1 MLIRRI
7 DELLCKAIFE
17 WTPTHNQI
25 AIINKFFQIFE
36 KKHMSNNVKI
46 IIGNKLEDP
55 SAQAVVQERLNA
67 IKKEPVTLNI
77 PLECSLKFTFSSIN
91 NCIDILKKE
100 TNEHEIIIM
109 SMIYV
114 YFTKYMALCKE
125 TGRKV
130 GYKEQF
136 IYSV

>member
-7 DELLCKAIFE
+7 DELLCKSIFE

-25 AIINKFFQIFE
+25 TIINKFFQIFE

-46 IIGNKLEDP
+46 LIGNKLEDP
-55 SAQAVVQERLNA
+55 AAQIVLQERLNA
-67 IKKEPVTLNI
+67 INKEPVTLNI
-77 PLECSLKFTFSSIN
+77 PLECSLRFTLSSIN

-114 YFTKYMALCKE
+114 YFTKYMALRKE
-125 TGRKV
+125 TGRKARQT
-130 GYKEQF
+130 EQF

>member
-7 DELLCKAIFE
+7 DDLLCKAIFE
-17 WTPTHNQI
+17 WTPTHNQV

-46 IIGNKLEDP
+46 LIENKLADP
-55 SAQAVVQERLNA
+55 SAQTVLQERLDATN
-67 IKKEPVTLNI
+67 KEPVTLNI
-77 PLECSLKFTFSSIN
+77 PLECSLKFTLSSIN
-91 NCIDILKKE
+91 SCVEVLKKE
-100 TNEHEIIIM
+100 TNEHEIIIL

-114 YFTKYMALCKE
+114 YFTKYMALCKG

-130 GYKEQF
+130 GEREQF
-136 IYSV
+136 IYSI